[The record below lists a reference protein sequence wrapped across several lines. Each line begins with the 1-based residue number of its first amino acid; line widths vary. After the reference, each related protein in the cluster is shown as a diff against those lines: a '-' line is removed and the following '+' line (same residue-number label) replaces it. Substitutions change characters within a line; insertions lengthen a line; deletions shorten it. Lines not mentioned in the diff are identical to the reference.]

1 MALLTLVGQASWPVL
16 KKITL
21 IAVTLGMLHAET
33 GAAIDEY
40 QVKAAFLFNFAK
52 FVEWPATAFK
62 DADEPIRI
70 CVLGRDPFGPSLE
83 SVVRGKYVGNRGF
96 VIREVLNAPAAR
108 QCSILFVGASEQK
121 RTRSIL
127 SDLKD
132 TSVLT
137 VGETEDFIPN
147 GGVIAFRLED
157 ARVRVEIDRDAAER
171 AKLRISSKLL
181 SLAQRAKR

>member
-1 MALLTLVGQASWPVL
+1 MALLGCRATIRFALL
-16 KKITL
+16 
-21 IAVTLGMLHAET
+21 AVTLGMSSIRAET
-33 GAAIDEY
+33 GPALDEY

-62 DADEPIRI
+62 DGDEPIRI
-70 CVLGRDPFGPSLE
+70 CVLGRDPFGASLE
-83 SVVRGKYVGNRGF
+83 SLVRGKFVGNRGF
-96 VIREVLNAPAAR
+96 VIREVSNAPAAR
-108 QCSILFVGASEQK
+108 QCSILFVGASERK

-132 TSVLT
+132 ASVLT

-147 GGVIAFRLED
+147 GGVIAFRVDD
-157 ARVRVEIDRDAAER
+157 ARIRVEVDRDAAER

-181 SLAQRAKR
+181 SLAQRARR